1 MSKLRW
7 PLEGNPVKIM
17 AAICLTLASFSGSA
31 QNERWFTF
39 EVSVF
44 SNELASDRGQ
54 ELPIAKADATLKGG
68 PTKSLMQFFDLLNL
82 AQWPAGASGD
92 NQASANSAVPRTP
105 VLRPLAEGEKSYQ
118 FTDLARDPFITL
130 SSSAS
135 DFQQTNRAL
144 ERSPDYR
151 LLTHAVWRQPLADE
165 GKSVPIKFSGGRQRG
180 GSFELEGTLDLYF
193 NARRDRIVVDTNFIL
208 EADLSGDLAFQ
219 HKQSRE
225 LRSGEFHYLDSPAI
239 GVIILAQPY
248 EVPPLD
254 SE

>member
-68 PTKSLMQFFDLLNL
+68 PTKSLIQFFDLLNL

-144 ERSPDYR
+144 ERSPVA
-151 LLTHAVWRQPLADE
+151 LLLRREKTRHRRRRRHPRVSAYDAREKHADRCPP
-165 GKSVPIKFSGGRQRG
+165 SPPPRG
-180 GSFELEGTLDLYF
+180 APPCS
-193 NARRDRIVVDTNFIL
+193 RR
-208 EADLSGDLAFQ
+208 
-219 HKQSRE
+219 SRRTTSTC
-225 LRSGEFHYLDSPAI
+225 LTRSTSSSPR
-239 GVIILAQPY
+239 
-248 EVPPLD
+248 
-254 SE
+254 